1 MSIRNGD
8 SHAKHPHARYHDGVA
23 LREELAPDLAP
34 VLGDRVQLQQVM
46 LNLMMNAIEAMST
59 APGNGRQL
67 AIRTRNQKLDVCVAV
82 EDSGPGFDSQSTDR
96 VFETFYTTK
105 PYGMRLGLSI
115 SRTNIDAHKGRRWA
129 ARNEH
134 RARDTKFTLLVYNES
149 RA

>member
-82 EDSGPGFDSQSTDR
+82 EDSGPGFELPAVACVSSVLKTTDPTAKWGAA
-96 VFETFYTTK
+96 FDH
-105 PYGMRLGLSI
+105 GLYV
-115 SRTNIDAHKGRRWA
+115 GRS
-129 ARNEH
+129 
-134 RARDTKFTLLVYNES
+134 VGQGG
-149 RA
+149 